1 MLVLLG
7 RDGVMTEN
15 LADAGTDPRRAGLL
29 PCAGAAVR
37 RLNES
42 GHRVVVVLERR
53 HPVLAGA
60 PPTLW
65 REIEDRLRDA
75 LRPDGARLDL
85 VLRPD
90 ATGESPLNC
99 VRAALRAYRVA
110 REDAVVVSE
119 SLPLIAAAADAGCRR
134 ALVRTG
140 AGACLQA
147 RGLPAHV
154 LPVAVH
160 DDLGAAVGALVG
172 PPP

>member
-1 MLVLLG
+1 MLMLLG

-65 REIEDRLRDA
+65 REIEDRLR
-75 LRPDGARLDL
+75 
-85 VLRPD
+85 
-90 ATGESPLNC
+90 
-99 VRAALRAYRVA
+99 AALRAYRVA
-110 REDAVVVSE
+110 REDAVVVSD